1 MGLRLKAE
9 VVLLNFVVCTCTC
22 YELDVTVEAVVLEP
36 DRYAVG
42 EVVPLG
48 VPEGDE
54 RMR

>member
-1 MGLRLKAE
+1 M
-9 VVLLNFVVCTCTC
+9 CTS

-48 VPEGDE
+48 VPEDNRGDE
-54 RMR
+54 VV